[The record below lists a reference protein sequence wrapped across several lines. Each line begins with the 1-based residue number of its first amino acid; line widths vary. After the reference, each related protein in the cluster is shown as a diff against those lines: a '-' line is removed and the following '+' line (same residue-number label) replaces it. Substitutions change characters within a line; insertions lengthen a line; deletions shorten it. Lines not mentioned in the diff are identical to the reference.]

1 MSGPT
6 QLSVDEHGSPVD
18 ATAWCALPAA
28 PTIHVAIDNAP
39 ESHDGRK
46 FERTDPLA
54 LTGTVLACL
63 DRVLT
68 EANAAVS

>member
-1 MSGPT
+1 
-6 QLSVDEHGSPVD
+6 VD

-54 LTGTVLACL
+54 LALTGTVLACL